1 MDLTMQANEKAFG
14 LLFEPVRRR
23 MSAARTALQFSPFRN
38 ILFATDLSAGAGR
51 ALAYAVELARR
62 SRGMIHAVHVLP
74 ALPPLGSR
82 EHWSRD
88 AEDRSDRQGLARNE
102 LEKQLQG
109 LHHEILF
116 PEGDACEEIEKLIE
130 NKRADL
136 LVMGTHGRTGVTKAL
151 LGSVAERL
159 FRQASCPALT
169 VGPGADSRATHAA
182 AAEFNCILY
191 ATDFSPESFAA
202 ARYAISIA
210 KDHHAELVLLHTAE
224 AGSWEDREASL
235 DTLSRVVPLG
245 AGLQSTPKLIV
256 ERGAPAATIL
266 DIATQVQADLLVLG
280 VRGADEHLT
289 AATHLSHSIAS
300 QIVANAQCPV
310 LTVHT

>member
-1 MDLTMQANEKAFG
+1 MNLIIPANEKVFG
-14 LLFEPVRRR
+14 LVSEPARRR

-62 SRGMIHAVHVLP
+62 SHGMIHAVHVLP
-74 ALPPLGSR
+74 PLPPLGSR

-130 NKRADL
+130 SKRADL
-136 LVMGTHGRTGVTKAL
+136 LVMGTHGRTGVAKAL

-169 VGPGADSRATHAA
+169 VGPDSRATHAA

-210 KDHHAELVLLHTAE
+210 KDHRAELVLLHTAE
-224 AGSWEDREASL
+224 AGTWEDREASL

-245 AGLQSTPKLIV
+245 AGLQSAPRLIV

-266 DIATQVQADLLVLG
+266 DTAKHIEADLLVLG
-280 VRGADEHLT
+280 ARSADQHLT
-289 AATHLSHSIAS
+289 AATHLSHSVAS

-310 LTVHT
+310 LTVLS

>member
-1 MDLTMQANEKAFG
+1 
-14 LLFEPVRRR
+14 
-23 MSAARTALQFSPFRN
+23 
-38 ILFATDLSAGAGR
+38 
-51 ALAYAVELARR
+51 
-62 SRGMIHAVHVLP
+62 MIHAVFVFSPHP
-74 ALPPLGSR
+74 ASGPSM
-82 EHWSRD
+82 EWSQY
-88 AEDRSDRQGLARNE
+88 AEERSELQGLARNE

-130 NKRADL
+130 SKRADL
-136 LVMGTHGRTGVTKAL
+136 LVMGTHGRSGVAKAL

-210 KDHHAELVLLHTAE
+210 KDHQAQLVLLHTAE
-224 AGSWEDREASL
+224 AGTWEDREASL

-245 AGLQSTPKLIV
+245 AGLQSAPKLIV
-256 ERGAPAATIL
+256 ERGAAAATIL
-266 DIATQVQADLLVLG
+266 DTAKQVQADLLVLG
-280 VRGADEHLT
+280 ARGADEHLT
-289 AATHLSHSIAS
+289 AATHLSHSVAS

-310 LTVHT
+310 LTVHS